1 MRIEEDIKLDF
12 NDVLFRPQ
20 STTLTSR
27 KQVELLRTITFKH
40 SRQSWTGIPMMASNM
55 DTVGTLEMAKVLNQ
69 HKIITCFHKFI
80 NMQDVVNWCKKDT
93 TFNSS
98 YFAISTGITSKDL
111 KRLDDNIQL
120 CLQNDVPVKFI
131 CIDVANG
138 HMESFIDKCASIRE
152 KYPNITLIAGNVV
165 GGDVAKKLVT
175 DGKVDI
181 VKVGIGSGSVCTT
194 RLQTGAGM
202 PQLSAVIECAD
213 KVHDEG
219 GCIISDGGVC
229 VPGDISKAYG
239 GGADFVM
246 MGGMLAGHKES
257 GGELS
262 QDEDG
267 NLYVSF
273 YGMSS
278 SNAMKKYYGGVASH
292 RSAEGKIVRL
302 KYKGNVEDTIENALG
317 GVRSTCTYIGANRL
331 QDIPSNTVFLR
342 VNQQANRIYS

>member
-1 MRIEEDIKLDF
+1 MIIENEVKLDF
-12 NDVLFRPQ
+12 NNVLFRPQ
-20 STTLTSR
+20 TTKLTSR

-40 SRQSWTGIPMMASNM
+40 SRQSWTGIPILASNM
-55 DTVGTLEMAKVLNQ
+55 DTVGTLEMAKVLNRYQ
-69 HKIITCFHKFI
+69 IITCFHKFI
-80 NMQDVVNWCKKDT
+80 DMNKVVEWCKQDH
-93 TFNSS
+93 TFRSS
-98 YFAISTGITSKDL
+98 YFAISTGITEKDME
-111 KRLDDNIQL
+111 RLDANIQL
-120 CLQNDVPVKFI
+120 CHDNNVSVQFI

-138 HMESFIDKCASIRE
+138 HMESFIQTCANIRS

-165 GGDVAKKLVT
+165 GGEVAEKLIT
-175 DGKVDI
+175 EGKVDI

-194 RLQTGAGM
+194 RLQTGVGM
-202 PQLSAVIECAD
+202 PQLSAVMECAER
-213 KVHDEG
+213 VHSVG
-219 GCIISDGGVC
+219 GYVISDGGVC

-267 NLYVSF
+267 NVYVSF

-302 KYKGNVEDTIENALG
+302 KYKGEVKNTIENALG

-331 QDIPSNTVFLR
+331 EDIYNHTIFML
-342 VNQQANRIYS
+342 VNQQANQIYS